1 MMIIIIIIIIKVKR
15 GTFKVGVKANIRTK
29 RETVFRCHGIYCPY
43 YRLSHD
49 ESHKLRLYLS

>member
-1 MMIIIIIIIIKVKR
+1 MIIIIIKVNR
-15 GTFKVGVKANIRTK
+15 GTFKVSVKANIRTK

-49 ESHKLRLYLS
+49 ESDKLKVYL

>member
-1 MMIIIIIIIIKVKR
+1 MIIIIKVNR

-29 RETVFRCHGIYCPY
+29 RENVFRCHGIYCPY

-49 ESHKLRLYLS
+49 ESHKLKLYLS